1 MADSIV
7 PLLRSLRDIEGV
19 LGSFLIGEGA
29 QLLGRDIPAACGSDV
44 LFVVGGRLQ
53 QLCDAFV
60 SADIGGSFESTTL
73 SFPQYKLHVR
83 ALGNS
88 FLVAVLSAEANMPA
102 LRMAMNMVGRRV
114 VALLSGAPDVHLRA
128 PAAFA
133 APRASVPPR
142 ASTPSPAQQPADD
155 GSERSYRGQRF
166 SG

>member
-83 ALGNS
+83 ALGNL

-102 LRMAMNMVGRRV
+102 LRMAMNMVGRRIV
-114 VALLSGAPDVHLRA
+114 TLLSAAPNEPVSA
-128 PAAFA
+128 PAALGTSPRAAA
-133 APRASVPPR
+133 AP
-142 ASTPSPAQQPADD
+142 PAAESHGD
-155 GSERSYRGQRF
+155 GSARSYRGQRF

>member
-7 PLLRSLRDIEGV
+7 PHLRSLRDIEGV

-29 QLLGRDIPAACGSDV
+29 RLLGRDIPAACGSDV

-60 SADIGGSFESTTL
+60 SADIGGSIESTTL

-83 ALGNS
+83 ALGTM

-102 LRMAMNMVGRRV
+102 LRMAMNMVGRRLV
-114 VALLSGAPDVHLRA
+114 TLLSAAPLEPPAPVAASRPSAA
-128 PAAFA
+128 PAAPVLEREDGA
-133 APRASVPPR
+133 A
-142 ASTPSPAQQPADD
+142 
-155 GSERSYRGQRF
+155 RSYRGQRF